1 MTLKTRVNLYSDTLL
16 PPVQRLSFK
25 RLTLVLVI
33 MLVLFALASSA
44 SYILVSGLEADKREL
59 AKQKSSLDQQ
69 KQSLEVAIEKR
80 APDAKLVDKVALL
93 TQQVELKQML
103 MGELSQREALTSHGY
118 SMLFK
123 DLARVGNSNIWLN
136 RIRVENNEFIF
147 EGFSSAPNSVPLWI
161 ERLKSTETLKGHAFA
176 AMAMSRGEDKPL
188 AFTLSSKAG
197 IEEAK

>member
-1 MTLKTRVNLYSDTLL
+1 MTLKTRVNLYSLALL

-25 RLTLVLVI
+25 RLTQALFF
-33 MLVLFALASSA
+33 MFVLFTMASIT
-44 SYILVSGLEADKREL
+44 SYVLVSGLEADK
-59 AKQKSSLDQQ
+59 AKLVKKKSSLDKQ
-69 KQSLEVAIEKR
+69 KKSLEVAIAKR
-80 APDAKLVDKVALL
+80 APDAKLVDQVELL

-103 MGELSQREALTSHGY
+103 IGELSQREALTSHGY

-123 DLARVGNSNIWLN
+123 DLARVANSDIWLN

-147 EGFSSAPNSVPLWI
+147 EGFSSAPNSVPLWV

-188 AFTLSSKAG
+188 AFTLTSKAET
-197 IEEAK
+197 EEGK